1 MIPVFNCMN
10 FLATGNDASLWS
22 CREKIRALIVIVS
35 LLASSRTREWR
46 YDRVITSY
54 YMYALELLQT

>member
-1 MIPVFNCMN
+1 MIPVFNCVN
-10 FLATGNDASLWS
+10 VLATGNDARLWS

-35 LLASSRTREWR
+35 LLASIRTREWR